1 MQLNYYSPQ
10 RPQSSQRIFKIVPEI
25 FFFVF
30 FVFFVVLCEIGS
42 SSYRVETLA
51 EQILYGLE
59 FRMQI
64 IQQLFGGG
72 LFFVGSGRQ
81 MLAGAL
87 DGKLFFIE

>member
-1 MQLNYYSPQ
+1 MKSEHCAAKLL
-10 RPQSSQRIFKIVPEI
+10 F
-25 FFFVF
+25 
-30 FVFFVVLCEIGS
+30 
-42 SSYRVETLA
+42 TLA